1 MLINAKR
8 CLTRPIIERSRMDN
22 KNKLNNRSGFQQ
34 KITSLGEVIN
44 RANER
49 VIAVLI
55 LLLVLDVWLGIAARY
70 VFHWQI
76 PWTEELARY
85 IMIWG
90 ILLAVPCCCY
100 RREHIGLTSLQG
112 FVPEQ
117 MKRYLLLVL
126 DLLALTFF
134 MTLAYTGASFAEKGL
149 SQFSTVYSMPMAVP
163 YAAIPVAFLLAAL
176 QTCIVMFRDFGCIY
190 VNEDNLGGT
199 DI

>member
-1 MLINAKR
+1 MN
-8 CLTRPIIERSRMDN
+8 N
-22 KNKLNNRSGFQQ
+22 KNNINDKSVLQQ
-34 KITSLGEVIN
+34 KITALGAMLN
-44 RANER
+44 SANER
-49 VIAVLI
+49 VIAALI
-55 LLLVLDVWLGIAARY
+55 LLLVLDVWLGILARY

-112 FVPEQ
+112 FIPQ
-117 MKRYLLLVL
+117 SMKRYVLLLL
-126 DLLALTFF
+126 DLFALAFF
-134 MTLAYTGASFAEKGL
+134 IMLAFTGTAFAEKGL
-149 SQFSTVYSMPMAVP
+149 SQFSTVYSMPMAIP
-163 YAAIPVAFLLAAL
+163 YAAIPVAFLLAAC
-176 QTCIVMFRDFGCIY
+176 QTGIAMFRDFDCTY